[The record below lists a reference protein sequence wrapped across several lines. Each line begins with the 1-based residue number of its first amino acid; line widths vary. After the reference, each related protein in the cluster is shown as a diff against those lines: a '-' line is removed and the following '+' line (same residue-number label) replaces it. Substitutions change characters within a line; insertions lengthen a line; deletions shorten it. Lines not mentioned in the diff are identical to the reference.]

1 METLC
6 RLSYWGEQATRI
18 HAMAPSP
25 GSVRVV
31 AMTPEHAD
39 DVLRIYQAG
48 IDSGDATFEPA
59 APSWPEFDAKF
70 RPEARFVALSPDRS
84 VLGWVALSSVSSRRV
99 YAGVAEVS
107 VYVSRCRRTRRRAS
121 TVGCGYRGERGRRH
135 LDAASR
141 HFPRERREPGS
152 ACEGGLPHGR
162 RTRANGTPRGQVA
175 GRRPART
182 PQPQRRVGTR
192 EPNHEHL
199 RTAVQKLTPGS
210 WSSI

>member
-18 HAMAPSP
+18 HAMASSP
-25 GSVRVV
+25 ASVRVV

-39 DVLRIYQAG
+39 DVLRIYEAG

-70 RPEARFVALSPDRS
+70 RPEVRFVALSPDGS

-107 VYVSRCRRTRRRAS
+107 VYVSPDAARRGVGRAL
-121 TVGCGYRGERGRRH
+121 
-135 LDAASR
+135 LDAAIEASEAADIWTLQAGI
-141 HFPRERREPGS
+141 FPENAASLALHAKAGFRTVGIRERMGR
-152 ACEGGLPHGR
+152 HGDRWRDVVLLER
-162 RTRANGTPRGQVA
+162 RSLNV
-175 GRRPART
+175 
-182 PQPQRRVGTR
+182 
-192 EPNHEHL
+192 E
-199 RTAVQKLTPGS
+199 
-210 WSSI
+210 